1 MELNKK
7 SEKIQVAT
15 LLTVIGEEAREVYAT
30 FTGWENEDDNNKI
43 EPVLQKFADY
53 CHPRKSV
60 PFERYCFNRRV
71 QESGE
76 SYEQYRTALRK
87 LSVGCDFQSITPE
100 EILRDRLVFGIRDN
114 KVRERLLREPRL
126 TLDKTDE
133 ICRAAESLD
142 TQMKTIM
149 EGSST
154 LVNAVKSQDSPKD
167 KLHKGNTLC
176 HKVSQT
182 CRSVGTVGANIT
194 HARGSYVQHLASYAT
209 NVINQIILQTSAATR
224 QVEAQ

>member
-1 MELNKK
+1 MATEYALPPPPPLDVHGVQAADNWKRFERAWRNYALAMELNKK
-7 SEKIQVAT
+7 SETIQVAT
-15 LLTVIGEEAREVYAT
+15 LLTVIGEEAREVFAT
-30 FTGWENEDDNNKI
+30 FTGWENEDDNDKI

-53 CHPRKSV
+53 CQPRKSV

-100 EILRDRLVFGIRDN
+100 EILRDRLLFGIRDN

-126 TLDKTDE
+126 TLAKTDE

-142 TQMKTIM
+142 VQMKTITDGSNTGQYSEIPGWP
-149 EGSST
+149 EGQAKST
-154 LVNAVKSQDSPKD
+154 RK
-167 KLHKGNTLC
+167 
-176 HKVSQT
+176 
-182 CRSVGTVGANIT
+182 
-194 HARGSYVQHLASYAT
+194 T
-209 NVINQIILQTSAATR
+209 NCTTK
-224 QVEAQ
+224 